1 MKQKGSANEMTS
13 KVVMLQEENERL
25 KNMVLDKNHIQQQ
38 IRQNEDQLKIE
49 LEQKGKSRLIL
60 NQDIGYSNLDGQNR
74 NQDYWQ

>member
-38 IRQNEDQLKIE
+38 IRQSEDQLKIE